1 MMEAVVQYLT
11 NYGRLEVDRFV
22 SGRPLAKDIEALEVG
37 AAVPLLTSRV
47 LMVTGNDRLDFVQ
60 GQLSN
65 DVKGLP
71 VGGVTHALM
80 LNHKGHALADVR
92 VVRRRDDLLLIIE
105 GGKGELV
112 RQSLEAHII
121 FDAVELQVADDLHL
135 TVQGSQVLARL
146 KNEGVDLTVG
156 AYQIKPSGTLW
167 FACQRTSQYG
177 ADALVPVSALP
188 SFLAWL
194 ETQMLPLAGEDA
206 LTAARIVAG
215 IPAAETEA
223 GEGILPQE
231 AGLESA
237 VSYHKGCYLGQEIM
251 ARIEARGKLRRS
263 LAQLQFEERSSSLE
277 VGEPIMQAD
286 KVVGRLGAIAHHPER
301 GLIALAVIRNDLD
314 SDTVTAGN
322 IQAKMHYVSQK

>member
-11 NYGRLEVDRFV
+11 DFGRLEADRFV
-22 SGRPLAKDIEALEVG
+22 SGWPLAKDIRALEVG
-37 AAVPLLTSRV
+37 ATVPLLTSRV

-92 VVRRRDDLLLIIE
+92 VVRRGEDLLLIVE

-121 FDAVELQVADDLHL
+121 FDAVKVQVADYLHV
-135 TVQGSQVLARL
+135 TVQGSQVLDKL
-146 KNEGVDLTVG
+146 KGEDIDLADG
-156 AYQIKPSGTLW
+156 AFQGASSGALW
-167 FACQRTSQYG
+167 FKCQRTSELG
-177 ADALVPVSALP
+177 ADVLVPIASVP
-188 SFLAWL
+188 TFLAWL
-194 ETQMLPLAGEDA
+194 GQRGLPLAGEGA
-206 LTAARIVAG
+206 LTAARIAAG

-223 GEGILPQE
+223 GDGVLPQE
-231 AGLESA
+231 SGLESA
-237 VSYHKGCYLGQEIM
+237 VSYRKGCYLGQEIM

-263 LAQLQFEERSSSLE
+263 LAQLQFEELSNSLE
-277 VGEPIMQAD
+277 VGEPVIQAD
-286 KVVGRLGAIAHHPER
+286 KGVGRLGAVATHPEL
-301 GLIALAVIRNDLD
+301 GTIALAVIRNDLD
-314 SDTVTAGN
+314 TDIVTVSGHQARLHYLLAG
-322 IQAKMHYVSQK
+322 